1 MAYGDSEISLLRV
14 NQKTDQK
21 EKHFDNPSKVML
33 EYTIQK
39 WSYKKNGAHDKEI
52 SDRYFCS
59 IYGVPCNLDG
69 TLEIRDNPDNIRP
82 RGNPMRKNINFYF
95 ILLLT
100 IVMVSSCAQLVD
112 QPSDLEL
119 LASVENAL
127 VNIVNRSKPAI
138 VGIFVRGSEE
148 SEPQHRV
155 GSGFIFRKEGYIL
168 TNDHV
173 VRDARRI
180 TVTLLD
186 DSIFEAEVVGTD
198 VNTDVAVLK
207 IEREEA
213 FPVLPLADSSKV
225 RVGQFAIAIG
235 NPFRL
240 DYTVTTGVVS
250 GKGRSIL
257 HGFSLIRYQDFIQTD
272 AWINTGSSGGPLLN
286 IHGEVIGINAL
297 IRRLNNN
304 NENIPAPAMAGAG
317 FAIPINLAKSIGDQ
331 LIASGRVIRGYLGV
345 WMRETKEGIRIR
357 PVGEDTPAYLGGLRR
372 NDIIFEYNGKKV
384 QKSLELQMLV
394 AESQVGKQSVV
405 RVLRQGHERTLNVT
419 IGEVPPEWTGETVD
433 IESVAWKML
442 GLSVRKL
449 RTGDFERYTYLTDED
464 QGVIVES
471 VKEQAPGYNAK
482 IPRGALIVAVNGQ
495 NVTSI
500 QDLEAILQKQQELE
514 QELEQLILDVK
525 SSHGT
530 EKITVNLKR

>member
-1 MAYGDSEISLLRV
+1 
-14 NQKTDQK
+14 
-21 EKHFDNPSKVML
+21 
-33 EYTIQK
+33 
-39 WSYKKNGAHDKEI
+39 
-52 SDRYFCS
+52 
-59 IYGVPCNLDG
+59 
-69 TLEIRDNPDNIRP
+69 
-82 RGNPMRKNINFYF
+82 MRRITNVYF
-95 ILLLT
+95 ILLL
-100 IVMVSSCAQLVD
+100 IVVVVSSCAQLVD

-119 LASVENAL
+119 LASVENAF

-345 WMRETKEGIRIR
+345 WMRETNEGIRIR

-514 QELEQLILDVK
+514 QELEQLILDIK

-530 EKITVNLKR
+530 EKITINLKR

>member
-1 MAYGDSEISLLRV
+1 
-14 NQKTDQK
+14 
-21 EKHFDNPSKVML
+21 
-33 EYTIQK
+33 
-39 WSYKKNGAHDKEI
+39 
-52 SDRYFCS
+52 
-59 IYGVPCNLDG
+59 
-69 TLEIRDNPDNIRP
+69 
-82 RGNPMRKNINFYF
+82 
-95 ILLLT
+95 
-100 IVMVSSCAQLVD
+100 
-112 QPSDLEL
+112 
-119 LASVENAL
+119 
-127 VNIVNRSKPAI
+127 
-138 VGIFVRGSEE
+138 
-148 SEPQHRV
+148 
-155 GSGFIFRKEGYIL
+155 
-168 TNDHV
+168 
-173 VRDARRI
+173 
-180 TVTLLD
+180 
-186 DSIFEAEVVGTD
+186 
-198 VNTDVAVLK
+198 
-207 IEREEA
+207 
-213 FPVLPLADSSKV
+213 
-225 RVGQFAIAIG
+225 
-235 NPFRL
+235 
-240 DYTVTTGVVS
+240 
-250 GKGRSIL
+250 
-257 HGFSLIRYQDFIQTD
+257 
-272 AWINTGSSGGPLLN
+272 
-286 IHGEVIGINAL
+286 
-297 IRRLNNN
+297 
-304 NENIPAPAMAGAG
+304 MAGAG

-345 WMRETKEGIRIR
+345 RMQETKEGIRIR

-394 AESQVGKQSVV
+394 AESQVGKQSVI

-495 NVTSI
+495 NVTNV

-514 QELEQLILDVK
+514 QKLEQLILDIK

>member
-1 MAYGDSEISLLRV
+1 
-14 NQKTDQK
+14 
-21 EKHFDNPSKVML
+21 
-33 EYTIQK
+33 
-39 WSYKKNGAHDKEI
+39 
-52 SDRYFCS
+52 
-59 IYGVPCNLDG
+59 
-69 TLEIRDNPDNIRP
+69 
-82 RGNPMRKNINFYF
+82 MRRITNVYF
-95 ILLLT
+95 ILLL
-100 IVMVSSCAQLVD
+100 IVVVVSSCAQLVD

-119 LASVENAL
+119 LASVENAF

-345 WMRETKEGIRIR
+345 WMRETNEGIRIR

-464 QGVIVES
+464 QGVIVER

-514 QELEQLILDVK
+514 QELEQLILDIK

-530 EKITVNLKR
+530 EKITINLKR